1 MIFCSPALSLSVE
14 QKVFV
19 TKVDSCLDSI
29 YNRIDKKRHI
39 DKKIIIAMAAL
50 ESGWGTS
57 RFAKEGN
64 NLFGIRTFNL
74 DTPHIKPHGFK
85 NPKFGLKKFNSFCD
99 SIAYT
104 IWTLNDHHAHKK
116 FSKDKR
122 VENLTN
128 WATDPQYIKKLK
140 ARIKSLEN

>member
-1 MIFCSPALSLSVE
+1 
-14 QKVFV
+14 
-19 TKVDSCLDSI
+19 
-29 YNRIDKKRHI
+29 
-39 DKKIIIAMAAL
+39 MAAL